1 MGKRAS
7 LDDLHGRVGAYAR
20 GPGRTVTIVGVLL
33 AAGAGSRFGGDKLLA
48 LLPDGTSVGV
58 TAARL
63 LKSAVDEA
71 VAVVRRG
78 DMELTRLLSR
88 EGLRVLPFPGA
99 AEGMGASL
107 AFGVAATPDADGW
120 VVALADMPFLG
131 PESVAAVATSLRHG
145 AWIAAPSFR
154 GRRGHPVGFAKGL
167 FVELTALRGDRGARE
182 ILVRHAG
189 RIQVIDVDSPG
200 ILLDIDALDDLPQ
213 EGPGINKKLSS

>member
-7 LDDLHGRVGAYAR
+7 IDDLHGRGGAYAG
-20 GPGRTVTIVGVLL
+20 GPGRTVAIVGVLL

-48 LLPDGTSVGV
+48 PLPDGTSVGV
-58 TAARL
+58 SAARL
-63 LKSAVDEA
+63 LRGAVDEA
-71 VAVVRRG
+71 VAVVRPG
-78 DMELTRLLSR
+78 DKELARLLSA
-88 EGLRVLPFPGA
+88 EDLRLLPFPGA
-99 AEGMGASL
+99 SEGIGASL
-107 AFGVAATPDADGW
+107 AFGVAATPEAEGW

-154 GRRGHPVGFAKGL
+154 GRRGHPVGFARGL

-182 ILVRHAG
+182 ILARHPG

-200 ILLDIDALDDLPQ
+200 ILLDIDVLDDLSR